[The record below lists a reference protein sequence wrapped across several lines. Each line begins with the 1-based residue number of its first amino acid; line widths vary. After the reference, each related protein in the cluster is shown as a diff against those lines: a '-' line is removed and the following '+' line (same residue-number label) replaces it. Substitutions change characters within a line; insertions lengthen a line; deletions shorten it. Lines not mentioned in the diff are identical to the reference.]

1 MSALL
6 YNVSYLW
13 FMCIPFIKA
22 ILFSVAPE
30 IILQLT
36 DLLENET
43 NDIQFV
49 CQAIGVPVPYIRWYF
64 NGVMVNLS
72 DSSKY
77 NSSSMYLNES
87 IIESILNII
96 NAESSDV
103 GAYTC
108 EAENIFGTD
117 QSSGVLTVNGKYE

>member
-1 MSALL
+1 M
-6 YNVSYLW
+6 
-13 FMCIPFIKA
+13 
-22 ILFSVAPE
+22 
-30 IILQLT
+30 
-36 DLLENET
+36 
-43 NDIQFV
+43 
-49 CQAIGVPVPYIRWYF
+49 CQAIGVPVPHISWYF

-108 EAENIFGTD
+108 EAENIIGTGHT
-117 QSSGVLTVNGKYE
+117 SGVLTVNGKYACIHVLHKRV